1 MDWQILESPVH
12 FKSDA
17 IGHLCTIHSFPEQKV
32 LYRSDSKAPLSVV
45 SQRYHTVQPRE
56 VLEFYRDLTEVSGY
70 ELETAGVLKG
80 GRKFW
85 ALARTGQGAALKGND
100 QVNGYLL
107 LATSCDGTLATTA
120 TPTTVRVVCNNTL
133 TIALDGTCQAIKVPH
148 NTRFDPK
155 AVKKQLGIA
164 VSQWDDFM
172 YRMRALAERKV
183 QWHEALGFFMNV
195 LCETSPTGALPEQLP
210 NELALRKVQEL
221 YEGLGR
227 GSQLDSA
234 RGTAW
239 GLLNAVTEY
248 VDHERRARSNEYRMD
263 SAWFGQGAQIKQ
275 RALMPLCNSPLNPH
289 SHPLAPG
296 QLPAG
301 RAFSYL
307 QVSLMKATS
316 LNSSTRKKRPALR
329 LVSTKELPRE
339 DWLQIRKQGIGSSD
353 AAAAVGLNP
362 YKSQLELWLERP
374 AVMPRYPRPTLTMKK
389 ARCTGATCWSPSWP
403 GITASA
409 RSTRYVALTPYC
421 SIPIRSCPGCWP
433 TLIAR

>member
-1 MDWQILESPVH
+1 MAHQIEQMAYVGTTPWHGLGNNLPRKQSIEVWQREAGMNWQILESPVH

-17 IGHLCTIHSFPEQKV
+17 VGHLGAIHSFPEQKV
-32 LYRSDSKAPLSVV
+32 LYRSDTKAPLSVV
-45 SQRYHTVQPRE
+45 SQRYHTVQPRQ

-85 ALARTGQGAALKGND
+85 ALARTGQESALKGND

-133 TIALDGTCQAIKVPH
+133 TVALDGTTRAIKVPH

-155 AVKKQLGIA
+155 AVKKQLSIA

-183 QWHEALGFFMNV
+183 QRHEALGFLMNV
-195 LCETSPTGALPEQLP
+195 ICETSPTGNLPEVLP
-210 NELALRKVQEL
+210 NERALRKVQEL
-221 YEGLGR
+221 YERRGR

-248 VDHERRARSNEYRMD
+248 VDHERRARSNEYRLD

-275 RALMPLCNSPLNPH
+275 RALYAAL
-289 SHPLAPG
+289 
-296 QLPAG
+296 QL
-301 RAFSYL
+301 
-307 QVSLMKATS
+307 
-316 LNSSTRKKRPALR
+316 
-329 LVSTKELPRE
+329 
-339 DWLQIRKQGIGSSD
+339 
-353 AAAAVGLNP
+353 
-362 YKSQLELWLERP
+362 
-374 AVMPRYPRPTLTMKK
+374 
-389 ARCTGATCWSPSWP
+389 
-403 GITASA
+403 
-409 RSTRYVALTPYC
+409 VA
-421 SIPIRSCPGCWP
+421 
-433 TLIAR
+433 